1 MKRFPLAP
9 RAKTNLQTAM
19 MQFIFD
25 PFMKYWNRRVDK
37 IIEKHVLL
45 CSSTQYG
52 FSYKGE
58 DFTGSN
64 KRLLHP
70 PIQRL
75 DRSLYSD
82 MDALLREREVI
93 TLYEQPLVN
102 SVLCALM
109 NLSNN
114 PWDYFQ
120 ILPKE
125 LHPAWEHFKTNMPTS
140 YESEVTD
147 SIISAF
153 QTKHEAAFDV
163 VRIRMVT
170 NLIL

>member
-1 MKRFPLAP
+1 MNRFPLAP
-9 RAKTNLQTAM
+9 KAKTNLQTAM
-19 MQFIFD
+19 MFFIFD
-25 PFMKYWNRRVDK
+25 PFMQYWNRRVDK

-58 DFTGSN
+58 DFTGSSTQ
-64 KRLLHP
+64 LLRP
-70 PIQRL
+70 PVQRL
-75 DRSLYSD
+75 HKSLAIE
-82 MDALLREREVI
+82 MDDLLRERETV
-93 TLYEQPLVN
+93 TLYEEPLVK

-120 ILPKE
+120 LLPKE
-125 LHPAWEHFKTNMPTS
+125 LHPAWEHFKTKIPTG
-140 YESEVTD
+140 YESEITD
-147 SIISAF
+147 SVISAF

-163 VRIRMVT
+163 IRVRMVT

>member
-19 MQFIFD
+19 MSFIFD
-25 PFMKYWNRRVDK
+25 PFMKYWNRKVDK
-37 IIEKHVLL
+37 IIEKHVML

-93 TLYEQPLVN
+93 ILYEQPLVN

-120 ILPKE
+120 MLPKE
-125 LHPAWEHFKTNMPTS
+125 LHPAWTHFKANMPTG
-140 YESEVTD
+140 YESEITD
-147 SIISAF
+147 NIISAF

>member
-1 MKRFPLAP
+1 MNRFPLAP

-25 PFMKYWNRRVDK
+25 PFMKYWNRKVDK

-45 CSSTQYG
+45 CSSTQFG

-93 TLYEQPLVN
+93 ILYEQPLVN

-125 LHPAWEHFKTNMPTS
+125 LHPAWTHFKTNMPTS
-140 YESEVTD
+140 YESEITD

-153 QTKHEAAFDV
+153 QTKYEAVFDV

>member
-1 MKRFPLAP
+1 MNRFPLAP
-9 RAKTNLQTAM
+9 KAKTNLQTIM
-19 MQFIFD
+19 MQFIFN
-25 PFMKYWNRRVDK
+25 PFFQYWNRKVDK

-45 CSSTQYG
+45 CASTQYG

-58 DFTGSN
+58 DFIGSS
-64 KRLLHP
+64 KQLLRP

-75 DRSLYSD
+75 HRSLYSD
-82 MDALLREREVI
+82 MDALLRERDAI
-93 TLYEQPLVN
+93 SLYEQPLIN
-102 SVLCALM
+102 STLCALM

-120 ILPKE
+120 LLPKE
-125 LHPAWEHFKTNMPTS
+125 LHPAWEQFKANMPTG
-140 YESEVTD
+140 YESEITD

>member
-1 MKRFPLAP
+1 MSRFPLAP
-9 RAKTNLQTAM
+9 KAKTNLQTAM
-19 MQFIFD
+19 MSFIFD

-58 DFTGSN
+58 DFTGSG
-64 KRLLHP
+64 KQLLRP
-70 PIQRL
+70 PVQRL
-75 DRSLYSD
+75 HKSLTVD
-82 MDALLREREVI
+82 MDALLRERETVS
-93 TLYEQPLVN
+93 LYEEPLVK

-125 LHPAWEHFKTNMPTS
+125 LHPAWEHFKAKMPTG
-140 YESEVTD
+140 YESEVTE

>member
-9 RAKTNLQTAM
+9 RAKTNLQTTM
-19 MQFIFD
+19 MSFIFD
-25 PFMKYWNRRVDK
+25 PFMKYWNRKVDK

-93 TLYEQPLVN
+93 ILYEQPLVN

>member
-25 PFMKYWNRRVDK
+25 PFMKYWNRKVDK

-93 TLYEQPLVN
+93 ILYEQPLVN

-147 SIISAF
+147 SSISAF

>member
-1 MKRFPLAP
+1 MNRFPLAP
-9 RAKTNLQTAM
+9 KAKTNLQTTM
-19 MQFIFD
+19 MEFIFN
-25 PFMKYWNRRVDK
+25 PFMCYWNRRVDK
-37 IIEKHVLL
+37 IIERHVLL

-58 DFTGSN
+58 NFTGSS
-64 KRLLHP
+64 KQLLRP
-70 PIQRL
+70 PVQRL
-75 DRSLYSD
+75 HKSLYSD
-82 MDALLREREVI
+82 MDDLLRERETV
-93 TLYEQPLVN
+93 TLYEEPLIK

-120 ILPKE
+120 LLPKE
-125 LHPAWEHFKTNMPTS
+125 LHLAWEHFKTKMPTG
-140 YESEVTD
+140 YESEITD

-153 QTKHEAAFDV
+153 QTKHEAAFNV

>member
-93 TLYEQPLVN
+93 ILYEQPLVN

-153 QTKHEAAFDV
+153 QTKHEAVFDV

>member
-93 TLYEQPLVN
+93 ILYEQPLVN

-140 YESEVTD
+140 YESEITE

>member
-1 MKRFPLAP
+1 MNRFPLAP

-52 FSYKGE
+52 FSYKEE

-93 TLYEQPLVN
+93 ILYEQPLVN

-147 SIISAF
+147 SSISAF

>member
-19 MQFIFD
+19 MSFIFD
-25 PFMKYWNRRVDK
+25 PFIKYWNRKVDK

-93 TLYEQPLVN
+93 ILYEQPLVN

-125 LHPAWEHFKTNMPTS
+125 LHPAWEHFKTDRKS
-140 YESEVTD
+140 
-147 SIISAF
+147 
-153 QTKHEAAFDV
+153 V
-163 VRIRMVT
+163 V
-170 NLIL
+170 

>member
-25 PFMKYWNRRVDK
+25 PFMKYWNRKVDK

-93 TLYEQPLVN
+93 ILYEQPLVN

-114 PWDYFQ
+114 PWDYFLL
-120 ILPKE
+120 LPKE
-125 LHPAWEHFKTNMPTS
+125 LHPAWEHYKTQLPTG
-140 YESEVTD
+140 YESEITD
-147 SIISAF
+147 NIISAF

>member
-1 MKRFPLAP
+1 MNRFPLAP

-19 MQFIFD
+19 MSFIFD
-25 PFMKYWNRRVDK
+25 PFMKYWNRKVDK
-37 IIEKHVLL
+37 IIEKHVML
-45 CSSTQYG
+45 CASTQQG
-52 FSYKGE
+52 FNYKGE
-58 DFTGSN
+58 DFTGSA

-75 DRSLYSD
+75 HKSLAID
-82 MDALLREREVI
+82 MDALLRERETVS
-93 TLYEQPLVN
+93 LYEEPLVK

-120 ILPKE
+120 LLPEE
-125 LHPAWEHFKTNMPTS
+125 LHPVWERYKTQLPTG
-140 YESEVTD
+140 YESEITEAIV
-147 SIISAF
+147 SAF
-153 QTKHEAAFDV
+153 QTKYEAAFDV
-163 VRIRMVT
+163 IRIRMVT

>member
-25 PFMKYWNRRVDK
+25 PFMKYWNRKVDK

-93 TLYEQPLVN
+93 ILYEQPLVN

-125 LHPAWEHFKTNMPTS
+125 LHPAWEHFKTNMPTG
-140 YESEVTD
+140 YESEITD
-147 SIISAF
+147 SSISAF